1 MNAAPPVAPPAGRAA
16 LDLRSCRAE
25 RCIHFLSATR
35 WPRRGIMARPLRAD
49 EAPRRGHRMRRY
61 QVPRPAAPFAY
72 TTLNHFDPTGRTLA
86 FGSFDGETYLWRVER
101 AAD

>member
-1 MNAAPPVAPPAGRAA
+1 
-16 LDLRSCRAE
+16 
-25 RCIHFLSATR
+25 
-35 WPRRGIMARPLRAD
+35 
-49 EAPRRGHRMRRY
+49 MRRY